1 MDTLFSQKC
10 LALVCQNFAVL
21 VKARSI
27 YLNVDF
33 KGNIN
38 LVMKM
43 RAVLVIPT
51 NLKENNGKIEA
62 IL

>member
-1 MDTLFSQKC
+1 MDTLFSQKF

-27 YLNVDF
+27 NLNVDF
-33 KGNIN
+33 KEYIN
-38 LVMKM
+38 LVMKV

-51 NLKENNGKIEA
+51 NLKVNNGKIEA
-62 IL
+62 ML